1 MDYRTLG
8 NSGCAVSS
16 LCLGTMT
23 FGVEADE
30 TVAHQQLDRFVE
42 AGGTLVDT
50 ADVYGDGR
58 SEQIVGRWFARRPAE
73 VTEPV
78 VLATKGRFNLSGD
91 NSPNGA
97 GLSARHLTRALD
109 ASLRRL
115 GLDTVDL
122 YQVHAFDALTPMEET
137 LRTLDQFVRA
147 GKIRYYGL
155 SNFTGWQLTKA
166 VHLARALNVT
176 GPVTLQPQYSLL
188 AREIEWEIV
197 PAVLDAGM
205 GMLPWSPLGG
215 GWLSG
220 KYRRDQRPTGATRLG
235 EDPGR
240 GMEAYDRRGTDR
252 TWHVIDAVQKVAEDR
267 GVSMAE
273 VALAWVTARPGVSST
288 ILGARTLDQLE
299 ANLRSA
305 GLHLTAAETAALD
318 AASDPHPV
326 DYPYGELGIDQRSR
340 TLGAYP
346 PCEMV
351 GGPIGSP
358 VRFRQARIREK
369 PRREEA
375 HDVASTAPLLDHW
388 FRGRRRP
395 LRVGAAVLAGAE
407 HGPGPAGHRRC
418 GPSVRL
424 LRVRGTSRARV
435 RRPPRDRGG
444 PDALGPR
451 DAGRPG
457 VPCTPGRVTDGSAG
471 RAASIARPGWGVRAT
486 SPASRARV
494 TGTVNLRRKPGQRGS
509 GQRRP
514 MVE

>member
-16 LCLGTMT
+16 LALGTMT
-23 FGVEADE
+23 FGVETDE
-30 TVAHQQLDRFVE
+30 AVAHQQLDRFVE

-58 SEQIVGRWFARRPAE
+58 SEVIIGRWFASRPSE
-73 VTEPV
+73 VTDPV
-78 VLATKGRFNLSGD
+78 VLATKGRFPMATNK
-91 NSPNGA
+91 SPNGA

-115 GLDTVDL
+115 GHESVDL
-122 YQVHAFDALTPMEET
+122 YQVHAFDPLTPMEET

-147 GKIRYYGL
+147 GRIRYYGL

-166 VHLARALNVT
+166 VHLARALNVA

-205 GMLPWSPLGG
+205 GLLPWSPLGG

-252 TWHVIDAVQKVAEDR
+252 TWRVIDAVQKVAEDR

-273 VALAWVTARPGVSST
+273 VALAWVTARPAVSST

-299 ANLRSA
+299 TNLRSA
-305 GLHLTAAETAALD
+305 DLHLTAAETAALN

-326 DYPYGELGIDQRSR
+326 DYPYGELGVDQRSR
-340 TLGAYP
+340 SLG
-346 PCEMV
+346 
-351 GGPIGSP
+351 S
-358 VRFRQARIREK
+358 
-369 PRREEA
+369 
-375 HDVASTAPLLDHW
+375 
-388 FRGRRRP
+388 
-395 LRVGAAVLAGAE
+395 
-407 HGPGPAGHRRC
+407 
-418 GPSVRL
+418 
-424 LRVRGTSRARV
+424 
-435 RRPPRDRGG
+435 
-444 PDALGPR
+444 
-451 DAGRPG
+451 
-457 VPCTPGRVTDGSAG
+457 
-471 RAASIARPGWGVRAT
+471 
-486 SPASRARV
+486 
-494 TGTVNLRRKPGQRGS
+494 
-509 GQRRP
+509 
-514 MVE
+514 